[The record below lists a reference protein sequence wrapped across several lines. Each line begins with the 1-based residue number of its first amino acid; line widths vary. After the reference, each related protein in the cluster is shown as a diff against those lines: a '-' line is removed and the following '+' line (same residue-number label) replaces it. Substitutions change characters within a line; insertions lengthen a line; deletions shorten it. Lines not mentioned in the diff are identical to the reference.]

1 MTIPSFI
8 LGIIISSLYGA
19 VYHLIRGGSLGRL
32 LLYLIFSWTGFWV
45 GQFLAT
51 RLEISFI
58 NVGPLHLAAAT
69 IGSITFLVVGDWL
82 SKGNTEE

>member
-19 VYHLIRGGSLGRL
+19 VYHLLRGGSLGRL
-32 LLYLIFSWTGFWV
+32 FLYLIFSWTGFWV

-51 RLEISFI
+51 RLEMTFI

-69 IGSITFLVVGDWL
+69 IGSFTFLVIGDWF
-82 SKGNTEE
+82 SKGNTEK